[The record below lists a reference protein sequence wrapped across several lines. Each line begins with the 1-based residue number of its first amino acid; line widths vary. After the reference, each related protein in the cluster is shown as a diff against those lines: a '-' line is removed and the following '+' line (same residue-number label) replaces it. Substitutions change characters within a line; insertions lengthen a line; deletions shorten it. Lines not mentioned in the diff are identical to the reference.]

1 MNFLAY
7 VKNANQNKM
16 NIFGLGSD
24 LVNIKRIQSILRNNR
39 NFKKRIFSKREII
52 LGSKKNN
59 QSNYYAKRFAAKEA
73 FSKALGTGISKGL
86 NFKDIEITNNRKGKP
101 ILNINGE
108 SKKIIK
114 RLIKKKFKTFVS
126 LSDEKSHAI
135 ASVII
140 TTS

>member
-1 MNFLAY
+1 
-7 VKNANQNKM
+7 M

-39 NFKKRIFSKREII
+39 NFKKRVFSKKEIS

-73 FSKALGTGISKGL
+73 FSKALGTGVSRGL
-86 NFKDIEITNNRKGKP
+86 NFKDIEITNNKKGKP
-101 ILNINGE
+101 ILNINGA

-114 RLIKKKFKTFVS
+114 KLIKKK
-126 LSDEKSHAI
+126 I
-135 ASVII
+135 
-140 TTS
+140 

>member
-1 MNFLAY
+1 MAC

-39 NFKKRIFSKREII
+39 NFKKRIFSKKEII

-59 QSNYYAKRFAAKEA
+59 QSYYYAKRFAAKEA

-86 NFKDIEITNNRKGKP
+86 NFKDIEITNNKKGKP